1 MRVDGAFKIS
11 GERLSE
17 AAVLVSVFTGFV
29 GTKIII
35 IKNPGSYRRGKGM
48 DVRCNYIENQK

>member
-1 MRVDGAFKIS
+1 MRVEGALKIS
-11 GERLSE
+11 GDRFKE

-29 GTKIII
+29 WTKIII
-35 IKNPGSYRRGKGM
+35 IKNPGSYRLGKEM